1 MLFTTDGDEMSARDD
16 MTEMGPI
23 DWLLLEF
30 DLPLTGHA
38 APPLMDL
45 VDRGLIR
52 ILDIMFIRKLSDGS
66 VQAVEISDLPADEAV
81 HVTVFDGLA
90 TGIMGEEDL
99 AVAGEAL
106 EVDTRAIMLVFENT
120 WAARFAVAVR
130 EAGGVLVDQGRI
142 PVQSIVG
149 ALEELDALEAELSN

>member
-30 DLPLTGHA
+30 DQPLTGHA

-81 HVTVFDGLA
+81 HVTVFDGLG

>member
-1 MLFTTDGDEMSARDD
+1 MSARDD

-23 DWLLLEF
+23 DWVLLEF
-30 DLPLTGHA
+30 DQPLTGHA

-120 WAARFAVAVR
+120 WAAKFAVAVR
-130 EAGGVLVDQGRI
+130 EAGGLVVDQGRI

>member
-1 MLFTTDGDEMSARDD
+1 MSARDD

-30 DLPLTGHA
+30 DQPLTGHA

-66 VQAVEISDLPADEAV
+66 VQAVEVSDLPADEAV

-120 WAARFAVAVR
+120 WAAKFAVAVR
-130 EAGGVLVDQGRI
+130 EAGGLVVDQGRI

>member
-30 DLPLTGHA
+30 DQPLTGHA